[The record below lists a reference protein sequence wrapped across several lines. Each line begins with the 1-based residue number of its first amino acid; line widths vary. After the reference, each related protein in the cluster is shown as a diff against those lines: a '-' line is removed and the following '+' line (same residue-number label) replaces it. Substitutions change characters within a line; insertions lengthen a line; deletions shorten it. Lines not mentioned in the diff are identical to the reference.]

1 MLREDGVREILA
13 RLERGEGIKS
23 IARELGLSNNTIR
36 RWRRV
41 GEWRGG
47 STRDGRRVARL
58 AARSETGTVR
68 PETRYAK
75 SGDVNIAY
83 QIVGEGPLDLLY
95 VHGWVSNVE
104 YGWEVPPLARFLRRL
119 ASFSRLIVFDRRGT
133 GLSDRVTASEL
144 PTLEQR
150 MDDVRAVLDAAGSER
165 AAIFCASEGGGLS
178 LLFAATW
185 PRRTAA
191 LATFGI
197 FAKRLWS
204 PDYPWAPTRE
214 ERERGNALLE
224 RDWAQLDV
232 GEYAPS
238 ADPELRRQIAAF
250 FRNSASPG
258 AAVALRRLNADIDV
272 RDILSSIHVPT
283 LVLHRTGDRKVKVEE
298 ARFLAS
304 RIPGAKLVELPG
316 PDHIPWAGEQE
327 AVLGEIEE
335 FLTGVR
341 RGPEADRVLA
351 TVLFTDIVGST
362 DRLAEL
368 GDRAWRELLE
378 RHYALVRR
386 ELERWRG
393 REIHTT
399 GDGVLAAFDGP
410 ARAIRCACAIV
421 DAVRSLGLEIRAG
434 VAHRRVRDDRR
445 RAERHRGPHRSA
457 HLGAGAAG
465 RGARVEHRH
474 GSRRRLGPPLR
485 SLRRP
490 FAEGRAGNLAAVLRG
505 EAVGAHGRQIARSR
519 APGKLRLEYAERR
532 LPGARKGRQG
542 PATTAAP

>member
-1 MLREDGVREILA
+1 
-13 RLERGEGIKS
+13 
-23 IARELGLSNNTIR
+23 
-36 RWRRV
+36 
-41 GEWRGG
+41 
-47 STRDGRRVARL
+47 
-58 AARSETGTVR
+58 VR
-68 PETRYAK
+68 PETRYTK

-133 GLSDRVTASEL
+133 GLSDRVAASGL

-178 LLFAATW
+178 LLFAATL

-191 LATFGI
+191 LATFGS

-214 ERERGNALLE
+214 EREKGNALLE

-238 ADPELRRQIAAF
+238 AGPELRRQIAAF

-283 LVLHRTGDRKVKVEE
+283 LVLHRTGDREVKVEE

-316 PDHIPWAGEQE
+316 PDHIPWIGDQE

-386 ELERWRG
+386 ELERWRA

-399 GDGVLAAFDGP
+399 GDGVLAAFEGP

-434 VAHRRVRDDRR
+434 VHTGECEMTGDEPSGIAVHI
-445 RAERHRGPHRSA
+445 
-457 HLGAGAAG
+457 
-465 RGARVEHRH
+465 GARISALAPPAVVLVSSTVTDLVAGSGLRFAPFGTHLLKGVPGTWQLFSVE
-474 GSRRRLGPPLR
+474 
-485 SLRRP
+485 RP
-490 FAEGRAGNLAAVLRG
+490 
-505 EAVGAHGRQIARSR
+505 
-519 APGKLRLEYAERR
+519 
-532 LPGARKGRQG
+532 
-542 PATTAAP
+542 